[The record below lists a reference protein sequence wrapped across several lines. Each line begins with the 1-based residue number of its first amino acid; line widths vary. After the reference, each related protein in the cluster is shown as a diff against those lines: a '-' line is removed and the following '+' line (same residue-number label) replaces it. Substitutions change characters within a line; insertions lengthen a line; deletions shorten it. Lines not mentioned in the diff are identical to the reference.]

1 MMVGPLIYLLCVMA
15 VVLVITAIPFI
26 FAIIGI
32 AIAAIAKWKAVKHI
46 ADTASET
53 LTGKQDLS
61 DVPTDELVDELMNRG
76 KVQKKEGKKK

>member
-1 MMVGPLIYLLCVMA
+1 MIGPLVYLLCVTA

-26 FAIIGI
+26 FAIIGL

-46 ADTASET
+46 ADKTADT
-53 LTGKQDLS
+53 LTGKPDLS
-61 DVPTDELVDELMNRG
+61 DATTDELVDELMKRG

>member
-1 MMVGPLIYLLCVMA
+1 MIGPLVYLLCVMA

-46 ADTASET
+46 ADKTADT
-53 LTGKQDLS
+53 LNQNSSLENAT
-61 DVPTDELVDELMNRG
+61 TDELVDELMKRG
-76 KVQKKEGKKK
+76 KVKKGDKK

>member
-1 MMVGPLIYLLCVMA
+1 MVGPLIYLLCVMA

-46 ADTASET
+46 ADRTADT
-53 LTGKQDLS
+53 LNQNSPLENAT
-61 DVPTDELVDELMNRG
+61 TDELVDELMKRG
-76 KVQKKEGKKK
+76 KVKKGDKK

>member
-1 MMVGPLIYLLCVMA
+1 MIGPLVYLLCVMA

-46 ADTASET
+46 ADKTADT
-53 LTGKQDLS
+53 LTTKPDLS
-61 DVPTDELVDELMNRG
+61 DATTDELVDELMTRG
-76 KVQKKEGKKK
+76 KVQKKEGKMK

>member
-1 MMVGPLIYLLCVMA
+1 MVGPLVYLLCVMA

-46 ADTASET
+46 ADRTVDT
-53 LTGKQDLS
+53 LNQNSSLENAT
-61 DVPTDELVDELMNRG
+61 TDELVDELMKRG
-76 KVQKKEGKKK
+76 KVKKGDKK

>member
-46 ADTASET
+46 ADKTAAT
-53 LTGKQDLS
+53 LNQNSSLENAT
-61 DVPTDELVDELMNRG
+61 TDELVDELMKRG
-76 KVQKKEGKKK
+76 KVKKGDKK

>member
-46 ADTASET
+46 ADRTADALNQNSSLENAT
-53 LTGKQDLS
+53 
-61 DVPTDELVDELMNRG
+61 TDELVDELMKRG
-76 KVQKKEGKKK
+76 KVKKGDKK

>member
-1 MMVGPLIYLLCVMA
+1 MIGPLVYLLCVMA

-46 ADTASET
+46 ADKTADT
-53 LTGKQDLS
+53 LTGKPDLS
-61 DVPTDELVDELMNRG
+61 DTATDDLVNELMKRG

>member
-1 MMVGPLIYLLCVMA
+1 MVGPLVYLLCVMA

-46 ADTASET
+46 ADRTADT
-53 LTGKQDLS
+53 LNQNSSLENAT
-61 DVPTDELVDELMNRG
+61 TDELVDELMKRG
-76 KVQKKEGKKK
+76 KIKKGDKK

>member
-1 MMVGPLIYLLCVMA
+1 MIGPLVYLLCVMA

-46 ADTASET
+46 ANKTSET
-53 LTGKQDLS
+53 LTGKLDLA
-61 DVPTDELVDELMNRG
+61 DATTDELVDELMKRG

>member
-1 MMVGPLIYLLCVMA
+1 MVGPLVYLLCVMA

-46 ADTASET
+46 ADRTADT
-53 LTGKQDLS
+53 LNQNSSLENAT
-61 DVPTDELVDELMNRG
+61 TDELVDELMKRG
-76 KVQKKEGKKK
+76 KVKKGDKK

>member
-1 MMVGPLIYLLCVMA
+1 MIGPLVYLLCVTV

-26 FAIIGI
+26 FAIIGL

-46 ADTASET
+46 ADKTADT
-53 LTGKQDLS
+53 LTGKSDLS
-61 DVPTDELVDELMNRG
+61 DATTDELVDELMKRG

>member
-26 FAIIGI
+26 FAIIGL

-46 ADTASET
+46 ADRTADT
-53 LTGKQDLS
+53 LNQNSSLENAT
-61 DVPTDELVDELMNRG
+61 TDELVDELMKRG
-76 KVQKKEGKKK
+76 KVKKGDKK